1 MMQALIQWVASER
14 RRNVRRAA
22 SGPAVFRRL
31 AIEAVEDRLLLS
43 ATAGVTASE
52 GGTVFLGSL
61 APGLAPG
68 STRLVELDGRLVIVF
83 NSNGCLVVS
92 GEFSACEP
100 AGGGLAGEIE
110 ARAAA
115 SPDKS
120 EARFGPARPELVQFA
135 LGEFG
140 SGPAEGG
147 MVDVARIASEK
158 VYADASR
165 LAATPG
171 ERAAP
176 RRPAAGGIAADGLQE
191 GAAGQLAPS
200 RLEAAVSKGI
210 HGSLGSLEAFDLA
223 LRQETG
229 LERPASSGESDSRLE
244 RNTDALP
251 VDDATT
257 PEWIAAVSLADQAH
271 RWNSVDHFPRVEDA
285 PRQENGPAHQ
295 LPTAQAVAIVD
306 APPRT
311 RGSLAAAHPVAV
323 SKESAGQG
331 ERVIEPQRRP
341 AELASLVVLAGI
353 GYELVSDQRRRESLR
368 ECLRSW
374 SLTPPRRW

>member
-1 MMQALIQWVASER
+1 MMQAFIQWVASER

-43 ATAGVTASE
+43 GTAGVAASE

-92 GEFSACEP
+92 GEFCACEP

-158 VYADASR
+158 VYADAETGS
-165 LAATPG
+165 
-171 ERAAP
+171 P
-176 RRPAAGGIAADGLQE
+176 RRRASARAPDRRLKDRRGRFTRGRGGGELLQAG
-191 GAAGQLAPS
+191 
-200 RLEAAVSKGI
+200 LEAAVSKRNPWIAGEP
-210 HGSLGSLEAFDLA
+210 G
-223 LRQETG
+223 G
-229 LERPASSGESDSRLE
+229 LVTWLCSGRPDWSGPASSGESDSR
-244 RNTDALP
+244 
-251 VDDATT
+251 
-257 PEWIAAVSLADQAH
+257 
-271 RWNSVDHFPRVEDA
+271 
-285 PRQENGPAHQ
+285 
-295 LPTAQAVAIVD
+295 
-306 APPRT
+306 
-311 RGSLAAAHPVAV
+311 
-323 SKESAGQG
+323 
-331 ERVIEPQRRP
+331 
-341 AELASLVVLAGI
+341 
-353 GYELVSDQRRRESLR
+353 
-368 ECLRSW
+368 
-374 SLTPPRRW
+374 